1 MKQWWHRCY
10 DPRIIVV
17 VSTLLIILLRSITG
31 STSLYQA
38 LYQGLGIYLC
48 MSATLTI
55 VPISSMFRHTD
66 EQCPGYHNP
75 FVTLMLGMA
84 YLLSYHPKV
93 LLLIT
98 SMLYGFNLLCLGYD
112 YLQGRSATSACLIDD
127 SIVIIA
133 SSLLFIFS

>member
-1 MKQWWHRCY
+1 MKQSSYRY
-10 DPRIIVV
+10 YYPRIIVV
-17 VSTLLIILLRSITG
+17 VSALLIILLRSITG
-31 STSLYQA
+31 STNLYQA

-48 MSATLTI
+48 MSATLAI
-55 VPISSMFRHTD
+55 VPIPSMIRRTD
-66 EQCPGYHNP
+66 TQCAGYHNS

-98 SMLYGFNLLCLGYD
+98 SMLYGFNLICLGYA
-112 YLQGRSATSACLIDD
+112 YLRGRSVKSVCLIDD

-133 SSLLFIFS
+133 SSLLLVFS